1 MLYHLF
7 EYLAEVYTFPGE
19 RLYQYISV
27 RSAMAIILSLGIST
41 IYGKRVINY
50 LLKMQVGEQVR
61 ELGLEGQTQKAGTP
75 TMGGIIIILATLIP
89 VLLFARLDNIYVL
102 LLIITTLWMGAIGFL
117 DDYIKTFRKD
127 KEGLK
132 GIFKI
137 IGQVGLG
144 IIVGATLYFH
154 SDITIKENPEVPRS
168 ASPVELVSFADSEL
182 EDVAQEEKST
192 KTTIPFFKNNEF
204 DYSSL
209 ISWINPVYADYAWL
223 VFIPIVIFIVTAVS
237 NGANLTDGIDG
248 LAAGSSAIIVLTL
261 GLFAWVSGNIVF
273 SDYLNVMYIPR
284 SGEMTIFISAFAGA
298 LVGFLWYNTFPA
310 QVFMGDTGSLTI
322 GGIIAV
328 LALATR
334 KELLIPILCGVFL
347 IENLSVVL
355 QVGWFKYTRKRY
367 GEGQRI
373 FLMSPLHHHF
383 QKAGFHESKI
393 VVRFWIIGIF
403 LAIVTIV
410 TLKIR

>member
-7 EYLAEVYTFPGE
+7 EYLEEAYTFPGE
-19 RLYQYISV
+19 RLYQYISF

-41 IYGKRVINY
+41 IYGKRIINF
-50 LLKMQVGEQVR
+50 LQKKQIGESVR
-61 ELGLEGQTQKAGTP
+61 DLGLEGQTQKAGTP
-75 TMGGIIIILATLIP
+75 TMGGVIIILATLIP
-89 VLLFARLDNIYVL
+89 VLLLARLDNIYVI
-102 LLIITTLWMGAIGFL
+102 LLIVTTLWMGAIGFL

-127 KEGLK
+127 KQGLK
-132 GIFKI
+132 GIFKVV
-137 IGQVGLG
+137 GQVGLG
-144 IIVGATLYFH
+144 IIVGATIFFH
-154 SDITIKENPEVPRS
+154 PDITINENPQLPRTNNT
-168 ASPVELVSFADSEL
+168 VELISSAENPVNTSL
-182 EDVAQEEKST
+182 EEKST
-192 KTTIPFFKNNEF
+192 KTTIPFVKNNEF
-204 DYSSL
+204 DYASL
-209 ISWINPVYADYAWL
+209 ISWINPDYAEYAWL
-223 VFIPIVIFIVTAVS
+223 IFIPIVIFIVTAVS

-248 LAAGSSAIIVLTL
+248 LAAGTSTIIVLTL
-261 GLFAWVSGNIVF
+261 GIFAWVSGNIVF

-284 SGEMTIFISAFAGA
+284 TGEMTIYISAFAGA

-347 IENLSVVL
+347 IENLSVVM
-355 QVGWFKYTRKRY
+355 QVGWFKYTRKKY
-367 GEGQRI
+367 GEGRRI

-403 LAIVTIV
+403 LAIVTVV